1 MARRRP
7 VAAAPARADAPRVR
21 DGAVYP
27 NPTLHR
33 HATLYH
39 ILCAAAG
46 VDPASRQALW
56 AILLASKARR
66 ALLLTTHF
74 LDEADA
80 LADRVAILREGRLAA
95 AGSALALKA
104 RFCDGCAAG
113 PRARRRPPTGAP
125 CKDAAHLRG
134 CCAETC
140 PG

>member
-1 MARRRP
+1 
-7 VAAAPARADAPRVR
+7 VRV
-21 DGAVYP
+21 GAGYP
-27 NPTLHR
+27 NPTPSLHR
-33 HATLYH
+33 HATLYPT
-39 ILCAAAG
+39 LCAAAG

-104 RFCDGCAAG
+104 RFCDGCAAA
-113 PRARRRPPTGAP
+113 PERAPPFARRQAP
-125 CKDAAHLRG
+125 S
-134 CCAETC
+134 
-140 PG
+140 